1 MKKVID
7 DIKVKLVKLIEKHNQ
22 FKIDIS
28 NLQQDND
35 LLNAKI
41 KDKDKE
47 IIALKDKIKLINI
60 SKSVDTNKED
70 IKATRMKINEYVRE
84 IDKCIALLNK

>member
-41 KDKDKE
+41 NNKEKE